1 MRQKDMFVER
11 VLALDVGRVR
21 IGVAMSD
28 PMGMIAQPFE
38 VIDRRKTQVMQR
50 IAEIVAQYEVRTLVV
65 GRPLTLS
72 GDNGLAVEATEAF
85 VGALAKWVS
94 LPVHWCDER
103 LSTAQAQRLMIDG
116 GVRRDKRRTQ
126 IDKVA
131 AALILQSYLDSRPAS
146 SVDGAI

>member
-1 MRQKDMFVER
+1 MDR
-11 VLALDVGRVR
+11 VLALDVGSVR

-38 VIDRRKTQVMQR
+38 VIDRRRTKALVR
-50 IAEIVAQYEVRTLVV
+50 IAEIVATYEVTTLVV

-72 GDNGLAVEATEAF
+72 GHDGLAVEATEAF
-85 VGALAKWVS
+85 VGALAKLVS

-103 LSTAQAQRLMIDG
+103 LSTAQAQRLMIGD
-116 GVRRDKRRTQ
+116 GVRREKRRTQ

-131 AALILQSYLDSRPAS
+131 AALILQSYLDSRPTTRP
-146 SVDGAI
+146 GGPI

>member
-1 MRQKDMFVER
+1 MDR

-38 VIDRRKTQVMQR
+38 VIDRRKTQALER
-50 IAEIVAQYEVRTLVV
+50 IHHLVQTYEVTTLVV
-65 GRPLTLS
+65 GRPTTLS
-72 GDNGLAVEATEAF
+72 GHDGPAVEATEAF
-85 VGALAKWVS
+85 VGALAKVVA

-116 GVRRDKRRTQ
+116 GVRRERRRHQ

-131 AALILQSYLDSRPAS
+131 AALILQSYLDARPAS
-146 SVDGAI
+146 EVAGAM

>member
-1 MRQKDMFVER
+1 MDR

-38 VIDRRKTQVMQR
+38 VIDRRKTKALER
-50 IAEIVAQYEVRTLVV
+50 IAELVEEYEVTTLVV

-85 VGALAKWVS
+85 VGALAKLVS
-94 LPVHWCDER
+94 LPVQWCDER

-116 GVRRDKRRTQ
+116 GVRRDKRRNQ

-146 SVDGAI
+146 GVDGAI